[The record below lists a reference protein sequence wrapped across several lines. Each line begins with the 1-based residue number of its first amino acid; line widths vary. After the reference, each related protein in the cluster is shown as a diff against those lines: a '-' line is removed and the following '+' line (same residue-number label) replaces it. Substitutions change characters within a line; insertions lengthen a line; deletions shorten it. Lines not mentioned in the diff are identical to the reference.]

1 MRRFVLPASAAV
13 LGAGGLLLATLAA
26 PLAQPGQTVAID
38 QDDIGGVVSGPNG
51 PEAGVWVIAETRDLG
66 VRYIKSV
73 VTDDQG
79 RYVVP
84 DLPAAKYQ
92 VWARGYGLVDS
103 AKATAS
109 PGQQLNIKAVPAPN
123 DAEAARYYPAIYWYA
138 MLKKSAIEM
147 AKPGA
152 KRWVGKSPLKM
163 AQLPKECGTVLT
175 AGGFEPPI
183 PADDGTVA
191 DKSPAM
197 LAAIAAKDAGPPI
210 PVLTEAQL
218 KELTGGGSSSVD
230 GVPLPDRNPIR

>member
-1 MRRFVLPASAAV
+1 MNSRLVSAAGLGLLVVALLVARSRAQQPASD
-13 LGAGGLLLATLAA
+13 
-26 PLAQPGQTVAID
+26 VAID
-38 QDDIGGVVSGPNG
+38 PDDIGGVVTGPKG
-51 PEAGVWVIAETRDLG
+51 PEAGVWVIAETRDLP

-73 VTDDQG
+73 VTDDRG
-79 RYVVP
+79 RFVVP
-84 DLPAAKYQ
+84 DLPSASYS
-92 VWARGYGLVDS
+92 VWARGYGLIDS
-103 AKATAS
+103 DKATAK
-109 PGQQLNIKAVPAPN
+109 PGQRLAITAKAAPN
-123 DAEAARYYPAIYWYA
+123 EAAAAHYYPAIYWYA

-191 DKSPAM
+191 EKSPAM

-218 KELTGGGSSSVD
+218 KELTGGGASVD